1 MFEFH
6 LFTTEISSKTDTWTE
21 IADEEKNPH
30 FEEWNTE
37 NKCQIKFGYFI
48 KKSHVK
54 KGQQMAS
61 PKRPSFDYAMTK
73 LFVQDRVGKYIV

>member
-1 MFEFH
+1 MITCYYFQNPLFEFH

-54 KGQQMAS
+54 KWLRRNALHLIMQ
-61 PKRPSFDYAMTK
+61 
-73 LFVQDRVGKYIV
+73 